1 MSTTLVQVVVILFL
15 VLLNGF
21 FAFSELALVSVR
33 KERLLANYDLE
44 QRSVKT
50 LLKLLET
57 PNNFLSTVQIGIT
70 LIGVL
75 SGALGGAALSNQLGQ
90 VLAQIPFIGNASAEI
105 AFILIVGTIT
115 YLQIVLGELI
125 PKRAAMSNPERF
137 AVLVARPMAFLSR
150 LFTPLERFLSFS
162 VSVGMKLAGIQ
173 GTSSQPLSMD
183 EIKLVIDKATEDG
196 LVFET
201 EQDLVEA
208 VFRFSD
214 LYLGAIVTPRTE
226 IDWVDLESE
235 PDEMLKSVRES
246 KHAWLPAAKTN
257 LDNVVGMLFV
267 KDFYETFDPQKPEA
281 LLDVLKPALFLPE
294 NMLAI
299 RALEQIK
306 SAGVTVAV
314 VMDEF
319 GGLLGM
325 VTLMDIL
332 ETIVGEIQ
340 LTDEEDEISIFHR
353 PDGSL
358 LLDGL
363 LHIDELKSILDLK
376 ELPEEQRVGYQTLGG
391 FIINSLGHIP
401 ATGDSFEWEDFRFE
415 IVDMDAH
422 RIDKVLVTALS
433 HDDNQP
439 GETAWDI

>member
-1 MSTTLVQVVVILFL
+1 MSTSIIQVIVILLL
-15 VLLNGF
+15 VMLNGF

-33 KERLLANYDLE
+33 KERLLANYDPN
-44 QRSVKT
+44 QKSVKI

-57 PNNFLSTVQIGIT
+57 PNQFLSTVQIGIT

-75 SGALGGAALSNQLGQ
+75 SGALGGIALSEKLSRS
-90 VLAQIPFIGNASAEI
+90 LAGIPYIGAFSAEI

-125 PKRAAMSNPERF
+125 PKRAAMSNPEHF
-137 AVLVARPMAFLSR
+137 AVFVARPMAFLSK
-150 LFTPLERFLSFS
+150 LFSPLEKFLSFS
-162 VSVGMKLAGIQ
+162 VSIGMKLAGIRN
-173 GTSSQPLSMD
+173 TSSQSLSMN
-183 EIKLVIDKATEDG
+183 EIKLVLDQATEDG
-196 LVFET
+196 LVYET

-214 LYLGAIVTPRTE
+214 LYLGAFVTPRTE
-226 IDWVDLESE
+226 IDWVDLEAS
-235 PDEMLKSVRES
+235 PSSIQQRVRES
-246 KHAWLPAAKTN
+246 KHAWLPAAKSN
-257 LDNVVGMLFV
+257 LDNVMGMLYV
-267 KDFYETFDPQKPEA
+267 KEFYETFNPDKPEE
-281 LLDVLKPALFLPE
+281 LVSVLKPALFLPE

-306 SAGVTVAV
+306 TAGVTVAV

-332 ETIVGEIQ
+332 EMIVGEIP

-363 LHIDELKSILDLK
+363 LHIDELKAILDIK

-391 FIINSLGHIP
+391 FITNSLGHIP
-401 ATGDSFEWEDFRFE
+401 TTGDSFEWENFRFE
-415 IVDMDAH
+415 IIDMDSH
-422 RIDKVLVTALS
+422 RIDKVLVTAVVKAEKS
-433 HDDNQP
+433 SDS
-439 GETAWDI
+439 TAWDI

>member
-1 MSTTLVQVVVILFL
+1 MVILLL
-15 VLLNGF
+15 VMLNGF

-33 KERLLANYDLE
+33 KERLLANYDPD
-44 QRSVKT
+44 QKSVKI
-50 LLKLLET
+50 LLKLIET
-57 PNNFLSTVQIGIT
+57 PNQFLSTVQIGIT

-75 SGALGGAALSNQLGQ
+75 SGALGGAALSDKLGQ
-90 VLAQIPFIGNASAEI
+90 LLVKIPYIGTFSSEI
-105 AFILIVGTIT
+105 AFILIVGIIT

-137 AVLVARPMAFLSR
+137 AVFVAGPMAFLSK

-162 VSVGMKLAGIQ
+162 VSVGMKLFGIQ
-173 GTSSQPLSMD
+173 GTSSQSLSMN
-183 EIKLVIDKATEDG
+183 EIKLVIDQAAEDG
-196 LVFET
+196 LVYET

-226 IDWVDLESE
+226 IDWVDLDASSSSIQER
-235 PDEMLKSVRES
+235 VRDS
-246 KHAWLPAAKTN
+246 KHAWLPVAKSN
-257 LDNVVGMLFV
+257 LDDVIGMLYV
-267 KDFYETFDPQKPEA
+267 KEFYETFNPDKPEELVA
-281 LLDVLKPALFLPE
+281 LLKPALFLPE

-332 ETIVGEIQ
+332 ETIVGEIP

-358 LLDGL
+358 LMDGL
-363 LHIDELKSILDLK
+363 LHIDELKAILDLK

-391 FIINSLGHIP
+391 FITNSLGHIP
-401 ATGDSFEWEDFRFE
+401 TTGDSFEWENFRFE
-415 IVDMDAH
+415 IMDMDGH
-422 RIDKVLVTALS
+422 RIDKVLVTAVAQTE
-433 HDDNQP
+433 NQSDAP
-439 GETAWDI
+439 ATDI

>member
-1 MSTTLVQVVVILFL
+1 MVILLL
-15 VLLNGF
+15 VMLNGF

-33 KERLLANYDLE
+33 KERLLANYDPD
-44 QRSVKT
+44 QKSVKI
-50 LLKLLET
+50 LLKLIET
-57 PNNFLSTVQIGIT
+57 PNQFLSTVQIGIT

-75 SGALGGAALSNQLGQ
+75 SGALGGAALSDKLGQ
-90 VLAQIPFIGNASAEI
+90 LLVKIPYIGTFSSEI
-105 AFILIVGTIT
+105 AFILIVGIIT

-137 AVLVARPMAFLSR
+137 AVFVAGPMAFLSK

-162 VSVGMKLAGIQ
+162 VSVGMKLFGIQ
-173 GTSSQPLSMD
+173 GTSSQSLSMN
-183 EIKLVIDKATEDG
+183 EIKLVIDQAAEDG
-196 LVFET
+196 LVYET

-226 IDWVDLESE
+226 IDWVDLDASSSSIQER
-235 PDEMLKSVRES
+235 VRDS
-246 KHAWLPAAKTN
+246 KHAWLPVAKSN
-257 LDNVVGMLFV
+257 LDDVIGMLYV
-267 KDFYETFDPQKPEA
+267 KEFYETFDPDKPEELVA
-281 LLDVLKPALFLPE
+281 LLKPALFLPE

-332 ETIVGEIQ
+332 ETIVGEIP

-358 LLDGL
+358 LMDGL
-363 LHIDELKSILDLK
+363 LHIDELKAILDLK

-391 FIINSLGHIP
+391 FITNSLGHIP
-401 ATGDSFEWEDFRFE
+401 TTGDSFEWENFRFE
-415 IVDMDAH
+415 IMDMDGH
-422 RIDKVLVTALS
+422 RIDKVLVTAVAQTE
-433 HDDNQP
+433 NQSDAAA
-439 GETAWDI
+439 TDI

>member
-1 MSTTLVQVVVILFL
+1 MSTSLIQVLVILLL
-15 VLLNGF
+15 VMLNGF

-33 KERLLANYDLE
+33 KERLLANYDPD
-44 QRSVKT
+44 QKSVKI
-50 LLKLLET
+50 LLKLIET
-57 PNNFLSTVQIGIT
+57 PNQFLSTVQIGIT

-75 SGALGGAALSNQLGQ
+75 SGALGGAALSDKLGQ
-90 VLAQIPFIGNASAEI
+90 LLVKIPYIGTFSSEI
-105 AFILIVGTIT
+105 AFILIVGIIT

-137 AVLVARPMAFLSR
+137 AVFVAGPMAFLSK

-162 VSVGMKLAGIQ
+162 VSVGMKLFGIQ
-173 GTSSQPLSMD
+173 GTSSQSLSMN
-183 EIKLVIDKATEDG
+183 EIKLVIDQAAEDG
-196 LVFET
+196 LVYET

-226 IDWVDLESE
+226 IDWVDLDASSSSIQER
-235 PDEMLKSVRES
+235 VRDS
-246 KHAWLPAAKTN
+246 KHAWLPVAKSN
-257 LDNVVGMLFV
+257 LDDVIGMLYV
-267 KDFYETFDPQKPEA
+267 KEFYETFNPDKPEELVA
-281 LLDVLKPALFLPE
+281 LLKPALFLPE

-332 ETIVGEIQ
+332 ETIVGEIP

-358 LLDGL
+358 LMDGL
-363 LHIDELKSILDLK
+363 LHIDELKAILDLK

-391 FIINSLGHIP
+391 FITNSLGHIP
-401 ATGDSFEWEDFRFE
+401 TTGDSFEWENFRFE
-415 IVDMDAH
+415 IMDMDGH
-422 RIDKVLVTALS
+422 RIDKVLVTAVAQTE
-433 HDDNQP
+433 NQSDAP
-439 GETAWDI
+439 ATDI